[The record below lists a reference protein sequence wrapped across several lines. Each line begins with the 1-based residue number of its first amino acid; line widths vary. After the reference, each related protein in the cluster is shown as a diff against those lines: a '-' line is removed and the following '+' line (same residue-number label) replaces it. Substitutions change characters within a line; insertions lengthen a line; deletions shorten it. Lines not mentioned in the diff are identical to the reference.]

1 MDVVIELENLPEI
14 EIGAE
19 GLAEI
24 LQNVRIILTTPVGSV
39 PLDRDF
45 GVSWMFIDQ
54 PTPKA
59 MAEAKVEIVEKLERY
74 EPRVKVTEVS
84 FVKAPRD
91 AEEGCLFPRV
101 RIMLKEIP

>member
-1 MDVVIELENLPEI
+1 MDVLIDLENSPEI

-19 GLAEI
+19 GIAEI
-24 LQNVRIILTTPVGSV
+24 IQNVKIILTTPVGTV

-59 MAEAKVEIVEKLERY
+59 IAEAKVEIVEKVERY

-84 FVKAPRD
+84 FITAPRD
-91 AEEGCLFPRV
+91 AEEGRLFPRV
-101 RIMLKEIP
+101 RIALKKI

>member
-1 MDVVIELENLPEI
+1 MDVVIELENPSGI

-45 GVSWMFIDQ
+45 GVSWMFIGQ

-59 MAEAKVEIVEKLERY
+59 MAEAKIEIIEKIERY

-84 FVKAPRD
+84 FERLSTEDPQQGHLA
-91 AEEGCLFPRV
+91 PRV
-101 RIMLKEIP
+101 RIELRD